1 MKKGFMKPSLTIFIA
16 ISAILI
22 VFILPFGIHLD
33 LGPGPN
39 SLVSMIWETPLEPAW
54 YTIRYLS
61 AFQFYF
67 EFILFRLIFFAEICL
82 LLVGKFNKIS
92 FILVGVIS
100 ELIPL
105 LISIPALFI
114 LNADGDNLI
123 TIIFPIPFLLIF
135 DLILVQLANKLKFN
149 NINDKI

>member
-1 MKKGFMKPSLTIFIA
+1 MKPSLSIFIG

-22 VFILPFGIHLD
+22 IFILPFGIHLD

-39 SLVSMIWETPLEPAW
+39 SLVAMIWETPLEPAW

-67 EFILFRLIFFAEICL
+67 QFIFFRLIFFAEICL
-82 LLVGKFNKIS
+82 LLIGKYNKIS
-92 FILVGVIS
+92 FILLGIVS

-105 LISIPALFI
+105 LISIPGFFI
-114 LNADGDNLI
+114 RNTDGDNLL
-123 TIIFPIPFLLIF
+123 TIILPIPFLLIF
-135 DLILVQLANKLKFN
+135 DLILVQLVSKLKSN
-149 NINDKI
+149 NNNDKI